1 MDTDNRIKVYNEKR
15 VTDNADLFLDT
26 LYSYDGHRTLVYHHR
41 EYHQWIGTHWI
52 NVDEDEITAQINKFF
67 KHGYT
72 ESTIDGEDG
81 QKKLVKS
88 PFPVNDKTRTN
99 IKNAVKN
106 EVLISYSG
114 NQTNHWIDATAEEI
128 ASGELPNADDLIPM
142 QNGILNSRTRELLPR
157 TPRLFNKYVLQFD
170 YGPNPEMPVEWL
182 AFLHSTFENDEQ
194 RIGLIQEMLGY
205 LCTPD
210 LSQQKMFYLIG
221 LKRGGKGTITR
232 LIDQLVGHENV
243 GSTSLASLGGAF
255 GLQSIADNP
264 VVVMGDAA
272 SSGKTPEQAM
282 ERLLGI
288 VGMDKV
294 PVNRKNQKE
303 ISATLPGR
311 FVVSANKLPMLPDSS
326 GALRARILV
335 IRFNQSFLGRED
347 KQLGAK
353 IAAELSGIFVW
364 ALDGLDRLRERGS
377 FVQPDVGKEELAVYE
392 EITSPEL
399 SFIEECCEV
408 GPELRVPKEEMWR
421 VWRVWH
427 EQNSHPLPIGGKG
440 GLTQALTTHHPQ
452 IRGDAKTSRAEDGSR
467 QPAYSGIT
475 LNVYA
480 VEKYGAKG
488 CNDDLRMPGY

>member
-210 LSQQKMFYLIG
+210 LSQQKMFYMIG
-221 LKRGGKGTITR
+221 LKRGGKGTIEVFSPGIR
-232 LIDQLVGHENV
+232 AQLK
-243 GSTSLASLGGAF
+243 GAV
-255 GLQSIADNP
+255 SIA
-264 VVVMGDAA
+264 GQG
-272 SSGKTPEQAM
+272 SSES
-282 ERLLGI
+282 
-288 VGMDKV
+288 
-294 PVNRKNQKE
+294 
-303 ISATLPGR
+303 SATLGAGPR
-311 FVVSANKLPMLPDSS
+311 RRLPASATRHF
-326 GALRARILV
+326 A
-335 IRFNQSFLGRED
+335 
-347 KQLGAK
+347 
-353 IAAELSGIFVW
+353 
-364 ALDGLDRLRERGS
+364 
-377 FVQPDVGKEELAVYE
+377 
-392 EITSPEL
+392 
-399 SFIEECCEV
+399 
-408 GPELRVPKEEMWR
+408 
-421 VWRVWH
+421 
-427 EQNSHPLPIGGKG
+427 
-440 GLTQALTTHHPQ
+440 
-452 IRGDAKTSRAEDGSR
+452 
-467 QPAYSGIT
+467 
-475 LNVYA
+475 
-480 VEKYGAKG
+480 
-488 CNDDLRMPGY
+488 